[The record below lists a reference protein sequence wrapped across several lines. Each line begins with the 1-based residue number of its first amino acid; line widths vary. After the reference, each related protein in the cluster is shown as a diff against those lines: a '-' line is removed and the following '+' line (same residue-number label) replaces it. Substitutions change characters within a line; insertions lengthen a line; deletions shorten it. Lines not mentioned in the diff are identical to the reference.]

1 MLKKFMMK
9 KVLQSQ
15 VKHLPKDQQEAVLS
29 ALEKDPQ
36 LFENIAKE
44 MKAEMKKGKNQMAAA
59 MTVMPKYQT
68 RLQEL
73 MGGGMQKGG
82 GTAFNPDGSLRR

>member
-1 MLKKFMMK
+1 MMK

-15 VKHLPKDQQEAVLS
+15 VKHLPKDQQEKVLAAVD
-29 ALEKDPQ
+29 KDPE

-44 MKAEMKKGKNQMAAA
+44 MKVEMKKGKNQMSAA
-59 MTVMPKYQT
+59 MTVMPKYQV

-73 MGGGMQKGG
+73 MGGAPGKGNGG
-82 GTAFNPDGSLRR
+82 GTAFNPDGSLRK